1 MTSCRDF
8 SSAASITTGVR
19 AAWLPAPRAWLLAAS
34 LVLGGCVTE
43 TTGGF
48 NVEVS
53 QQRAFQDYLA
63 LARGYLEQGD
73 LANSKRHLNN
83 AAAIDRNSAELHGI
97 WGLVYAREGEVDL
110 ADESFRR
117 SLRADRGNS
126 QTRNNYAAFLY
137 ANGRFEDAYRELQEV
152 VGDTAYP
159 SRAQAFEN
167 LGLAALR
174 TGRLA
179 EAETAFSRALQLNGN
194 LIRSLHELVALN
206 LARQNISQ
214 ADAYYRNYLTIAQ
227 FYNLEHGA
235 RALWL
240 GIQLAVAKDDALA
253 LDAYAQQL
261 EMRFPDSPEY
271 RLYLGFLEARE
282 VLNAN

>member
-1 MTSCRDF
+1 MKHGALRLVWALVAT
-8 SSAASITTGVR
+8 
-19 AAWLPAPRAWLLAAS
+19 LA
-34 LVLGGCVTE
+34 LGGCVTE

-53 QQRAFQDYLA
+53 EQRAFQDYLA

-83 AAAIDRNSAELHGI
+83 AAAIDRNNADLHGI

-152 VGDTAYP
+152 VNDTAYP

-174 TGRLA
+174 TGRQPEA
-179 EAETAFSRALQLNGN
+179 EAAFTRAIQLNGN
-194 LIRSLHELVALN
+194 LIRSLHELVAIN

-227 FYNLEHGA
+227 FYSLEHSA

-240 GIQLAVAKDDALA
+240 GIQLGLA
-253 LDAYAQQL
+253 SGDEAAMETYAQQL
-261 EMRFPDSPEY
+261 ETRFRASPEY
-271 RLYLGFLEARE
+271 QLYREFLETRE
-282 VLNAN
+282 ALNAD

>member
-1 MTSCRDF
+1 MKTMQLYTS
-8 SSAASITTGVR
+8 SNSQNSL
-19 AAWLPAPRAWLLAAS
+19 AWVLAICV
-34 LVLGGCVTE
+34 LLGGCVTE

-48 NVEVS
+48 NVEAS

-63 LARGYLEQGD
+63 LARGYLEQDD

-83 AAAIDRNSAELHGI
+83 AAAIDRNSGELHGI

-152 VGDTAYP
+152 VNDTAYP

-174 TGRLA
+174 TGRQP
-179 EAETAFSRALQLNGN
+179 EAEVAFTRALQLNGN
-194 LIRSLHELVALN
+194 LIRSLHELVAIN

-227 FYNLEHGA
+227 FYSLEHSA

-240 GIQLAVAKDDALA
+240 GIQLAVATGDAAAMDL
-253 LDAYAQQL
+253 YAQQL
-261 EMRFPDSPEY
+261 QTRHRSSPEY
-271 RLYLGFLEARE
+271 LLYREFLEARE
-282 VLNAN
+282 TLNAN

>member
-1 MTSCRDF
+1 MKPWQH
-8 SSAASITTGVR
+8 R
-19 AAWLPAPRAWLLAAS
+19 ANTAPAPRLAWLLAAC
-34 LVLGGCVTE
+34 LALGGCVTE

-83 AAAIDRNSAELHGI
+83 AAAINRNSADLHGI
-97 WGLVYAREGEVDL
+97 WGLVYAREGEVEL

-137 ANGRFEDAYRELQEV
+137 ANGRFEDAYRELREV
-152 VGDTAYP
+152 VNDTAYP
-159 SRAQAFEN
+159 QRAQAFEN
-167 LGLAALR
+167 LGLAAMR
-174 TGRLA
+174 TGRQD
-179 EAETAFSRALQLNGN
+179 EAEVAFTRALQLNGN
-194 LIRSLHELVALN
+194 QVRSLHELVAIN

-227 FYNLEHGA
+227 FYNLEHSA

-240 GIQLAVAKDDALA
+240 GIQLAVASGDEAA
-253 LDAYAQQL
+253 QQNYAQQL
-261 EMRFPDSPEY
+261 QMRYRSSPEY
-271 RLYLGFLEARE
+271 QLYQEFLEARE
-282 VLNAN
+282 ALNAN